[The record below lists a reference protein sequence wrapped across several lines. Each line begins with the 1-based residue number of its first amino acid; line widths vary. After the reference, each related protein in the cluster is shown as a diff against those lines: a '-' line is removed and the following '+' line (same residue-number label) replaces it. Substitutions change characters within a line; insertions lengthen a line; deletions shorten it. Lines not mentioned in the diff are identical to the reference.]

1 MKHYLLRSKEE
12 GPTAVV
18 AMLSPMHSRRP
29 RKRPRRL
36 LRMLSTLCLVSL
48 ALVVQPPTWMPRSTA
63 STSAQSLTIGQRSDS
78 IVLLW
83 NEAVLQGVRDSGM
96 GPPMVARALAIV
108 HTCTYDAWAAYDAR
122 AVGTRLGDTL
132 RRPVRERTLPHK
144 RKAISFAAYRAAV
157 DLFPATTPLF
167 NDLMASLEY
176 DPFNT
181 TTDTTKPS
189 GIGNV
194 ACGAV
199 LEFRHHD
206 GSNQLGDIAPGP
218 YSDYTGYVP
227 ANEPMDTRYPM
238 DESTVRDVNY
248 WQPLTWIDKLGVLV
262 TPKAI
267 GPHWTNVIPFALS
280 STSQFRSPTGPA
292 RYGSDAF
299 VQQALDLV
307 ELSANLTDRQKSI
320 AEYWADGPSSELPPG
335 HWDVFAQ
342 FVSRRDGH
350 GRGIEGIDAD
360 TKMFFALTNAVF
372 DAGIVA
378 WDNKFAFDSVRPI
391 TAIRWLFYGQ
401 DIEARGGSG
410 EGTETIKGEEWLP
423 YQRTY
428 FLTPPFPEYSSGH
441 STFSAAGAR
450 ILELFTGSK
459 HFGLSITIPAGS
471 SLVEPGITPARDV
484 TLSWETFREAAVEAG
499 LSRRF
504 GGIHFRQ
511 GDLDGRIQGRLAAD
525 QAWEKA
531 LTYFN
536 GTADY

>member
-1 MKHYLLRSKEE
+1 
-12 GPTAVV
+12 
-18 AMLSPMHSRRP
+18 
-29 RKRPRRL
+29 
-36 LRMLSTLCLVSL
+36 
-48 ALVVQPPTWMPRSTA
+48 MPRSTA
-63 STSAQSLTIGQRSDS
+63 STSAESVPTGRRGDN

-83 NEAVLQGVRDSGM
+83 NEAALQGVRESGM

-122 AVGTRLGDTL
+122 AVGTRLSDTL
-132 RRPVRERTLPHK
+132 RRPVRERTLSHK
-144 RKAISFAAYRAAV
+144 RKAISFAAYRATV
-157 DLFPATTPLF
+157 DLFPATIPLF
-167 NDLMASLEY
+167 NDLMARLRY
-176 DPFNT
+176 NPFNT

-206 GSNQLGDIAPGP
+206 GSNQLGDRAPGP

-238 DESTVRDVNY
+238 EKSTVNDVNY
-248 WQPLTWIDKLGVLV
+248 WQPLTWIDKDGVLA

-267 GPHWTNVIPFALS
+267 GPHWTNVTPFALT

-292 RYGSDAF
+292 RFGSDAF
-299 VQQALDLV
+299 VQQALNLV
-307 ELSANLTDRQKSI
+307 ELSANLTDKQKVI
-320 AEYWADGPSSELPPG
+320 AEYWADGPTSELPPG

-342 FVSRRDGH
+342 FVSRRDHH

-360 TKMFFALTNAVF
+360 TKMFFALTNAIF

-391 TAIRWLFYGQ
+391 TAIRWLFHGKK
-401 DIEARGGSG
+401 ILAWGGPG
-410 EGTETIKGEEWLP
+410 EGTEAMEGENWLP

-428 FLTPPFPEYSSGH
+428 FVTPPFPEYPSGH

-450 ILELFTGSK
+450 ILKLFTGSK

-471 SLVEPGITPARDV
+471 SLVEPAITPARDV
-484 TLSWETFREAAVEAG
+484 TLSWETFREAAVEAS

-511 GDLDGRIQGRLAAD
+511 GDLDARVHGRLAAD
-525 QAWEKA
+525 QAWEKS